1 MKESRNKTTLAMM
14 ELAIM
19 ILVFAIAAAVC
30 LQAFAFASRRSKQS
44 EKLRQSVVLAQL
56 GAESLKGNKGDLT
69 KTREEIKEI
78 YPTLTDTDSGF
89 TLSENDL
96 LMTVE
101 KEKSEGLLGSANI
114 TVTDEYGTII
124 YELSVKWQEDAAD
137 ET

>member
-44 EKLRQSVVLAQL
+44 EKLRQGVVLAQL
-56 GAESLKGNKGDLT
+56 GAESIKGNKGDLT
-69 KTREEIKEI
+69 KVREEIKEI
-78 YPTLTDTDSGF
+78 YPALTETEDGF
-89 TLSENDL
+89 TLLENDL

-101 KEKSEGLLGSANI
+101 KESATGLLGSANI
-114 TVTDEYGTII
+114 TVTDSEGTTI
-124 YELSVKWQEDAAD
+124 YELSVKWQEDAKD